1 MRIGVVDVDTSHPQ
15 NWIPLERDLGHEVVG
30 IWDGGS
36 VHPAGYVRKFA
47 EEHGVPKV
55 YDEVADMVGEVDC
68 AVIHGCDWD
77 SHVEKAR
84 PFVEADRGVLLDKPM
99 VGNMRDAQQLL
110 DWAAQGKKVIGGSS
124 LRFAAEVQ
132 EYLAEPAADLGEV
145 HTAFAGCGTD
155 EFNYGIH
162 GYALLSG
169 LMGPGIRSVRY
180 LGASAQKHL
189 QVNWR
194 DGRIG
199 YLCIGEGAW
208 LPFHITAVTDK
219 QVRQITC
226 DNGKLY
232 RSLLEAVLPYLAG
245 ERDEPPLPM
254 AELLEPELCALA
266 ARQSWQ
272 GEGAQVFLS
281 DLGLEDSGYDGAVFA
296 EGYRRQRYPHG
307 S

>member
-15 NWIPLERDLGHEVVG
+15 NWIPIERDLGHEVVG
-30 IWDGGS
+30 IWDGGA
-36 VHPAGYVRKFA
+36 VHPRSYVEKFA
-47 EEHGVPKV
+47 QDHEVPKV
-55 YDEVADMVGEVDC
+55 YEKIEEMVGEVDC
-68 AVIHGCDWD
+68 AVVHGCDWD
-77 SHVEKAR
+77 SHIEKAR
-84 PFVEADRGVLLDKPM
+84 PFVEAGKGVLLDKPM
-99 VGNMRDAQQLL
+99 VGTMQDIQQLL
-110 DWAAQGKKVIGGSS
+110 DWAAAGKRVSGGSS
-124 LRFAAEVQ
+124 LRFAVEVKA
-132 EYLAEPAADLGEV
+132 YLDESADERGEV

-162 GYALLSG
+162 AYALLSG

-180 LGASAQKHL
+180 LGASAQKQL
-189 QVNWR
+189 QVTWK

-226 DNGKLY
+226 DNSKLY
-232 RSLLEAVLPYLAG
+232 RSLLENVLPYLVG
-245 ERDEPPLPM
+245 EQEEPPLSM
-254 AELLEPELCALA
+254 AELVEPELCALA

-272 GEGAQVFLS
+272 QGGTEVFLS
-281 DLGLEDSGYDGAVFA
+281 DLQLDDSGYDGAVFA
-296 EGYRRQRYPHG
+296 VGYRRQRYPSG